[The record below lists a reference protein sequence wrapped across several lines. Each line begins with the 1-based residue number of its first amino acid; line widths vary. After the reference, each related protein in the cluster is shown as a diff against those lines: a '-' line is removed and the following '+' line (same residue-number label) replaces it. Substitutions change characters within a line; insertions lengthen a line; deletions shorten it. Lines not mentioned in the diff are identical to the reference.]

1 MPFLQEQSITKNWP
15 KEGEHIGQTLRV
27 LVGGSGISP
36 KASGVCST
44 PDSSGNI
51 GAAEGCGTFET
62 GIWTNGYTKWFPTV
76 ADTGEV

>member
-1 MPFLQEQSITKNWP
+1 MNDAFLAGTKRNKKLT

-36 KASGVCST
+36 KANGVCAT

-62 GIWTNGYTKWFPTV
+62 GIWTNRCSK
-76 ADTGEV
+76 